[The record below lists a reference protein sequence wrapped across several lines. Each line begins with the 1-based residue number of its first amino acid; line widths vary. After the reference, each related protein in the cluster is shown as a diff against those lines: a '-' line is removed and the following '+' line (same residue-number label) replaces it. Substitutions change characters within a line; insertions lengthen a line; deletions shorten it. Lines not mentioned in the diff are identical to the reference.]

1 MEALIV
7 IFATGLISMFIALA
21 KKPLLVL
28 SVAVV
33 GILTAISSLVYQMN
47 YPYSWLKYDGLQF
60 DGFANLYG
68 VVALSFGLMIIL
80 VGYNK
85 FREEVE
91 HTGEY
96 ISLLLFSLSGALCML
111 AYTDLFMFF
120 IGLEI
125 LSLPIYVMAGSK
137 KKDLRSTEA
146 SLKYFFTGAFATGV
160 LLFGIAWLYGAVG
173 TFKLDEIAMAVQDPS
188 THSPLLYVGVLMILA
203 SFLFKIGA
211 APFHF
216 WSPDVYE
223 GSPNVVTSF
232 MASIVKLAAFAAFIK
247 LFTIAFDSIRDFWVP
262 ILVGLSVLT
271 MFVGNLT
278 ALRQITFKRLIAYS
292 SITHVGYALM
302 AVIDKDTI
310 LSPLNL
316 WVYLLAYGFSI
327 IALIIVSLILDDEED
342 LLVSYKGFARRNPFA
357 GFVLIIS
364 LLSLA
369 GVPPLSGFFGK
380 YLIFSS
386 VITEQPVLVIIALA
400 NSGIA
405 IYYYLKLIRIA
416 LEPLEE
422 GTPALPVNP
431 LHLVILSICT
441 LGILA
446 GGIVTWL

>member
-21 KKPLLVL
+21 KKPILVL

-68 VVALSFGLMIIL
+68 LVALSFGLMIIL

-85 FREEVE
+85 FKEEVE

-125 LSLPIYVMAGSK
+125 LSLPIYVMAGSR

-146 SLKYFFTGAFATGV
+146 SMKYFFTGAFATGV

-173 TFKLDEIAMAVQDPS
+173 TFKLDEIAQAVQDPS
-188 THSPLLYVGVLMILA
+188 THSPLLYVGVLLILA

-247 LFTIAFDSIRDFWVP
+247 LFTVAFDSIRDFWVP
-262 ILVGLSVLT
+262 LLVGISILT

-302 AVIDKDTI
+302 AVIDKNTI
-310 LSPLNL
+310 TSSINL

-327 IALIIVSLILDDEED
+327 IALIIISLILDDDED

-357 GFVLIIS
+357 GFVMIIA

-386 VITEQPVLVIIALA
+386 VITQQPVLVIIALV

-405 IYYYLKLIRIA
+405 IYYYLKLIRIS
-416 LEPLEE
+416 LEPVDES
-422 GTPALPVNP
+422 TPALGVNP
-431 LHLVILSICT
+431 LHFVILILCAI
-441 LGILA
+441 GILA
-446 GGIVTWL
+446 GGLVTL

>member
-21 KKPLLVL
+21 KKPVLVL

-47 YPYSWLKYDGLQF
+47 YPYTWLKYEGLEF
-60 DGFANLYG
+60 SGFANLYG
-68 VVALSFGLMIIL
+68 LVALSFGLMIIL
-80 VGYNK
+80 VGYAK
-85 FREEVE
+85 FKEEVE

-111 AYTDLFMFF
+111 AFTDLFMFF

-125 LSLPIYVMAGSK
+125 LSIPIYVMAGSK

-160 LLFGIAWLYGAVG
+160 LLFGVAWLYGAVG
-173 TFKLDEIAMAVQDPS
+173 TFKLDEIAAAVQDPS

-232 MASIVKLAAFAAFIK
+232 MAAIVKLAAFAAFIK
-247 LFTIAFDSIRDFWVP
+247 LFTLAFGSIRDFWVP
-262 ILVGLSVLT
+262 ILVGLSILT

-302 AVIDKDTI
+302 AVIDKNT
-310 LSPLNL
+310 LFSPMNL

-357 GFVLIIS
+357 GFVMIIA

-386 VITEQPVLVIIALA
+386 VITEQPVLVIIALV

-405 IYYYLKLIRIA
+405 IYYYLKLIRIS
-416 LEPLEE
+416 LEPVEE
-422 GTPALPVNP
+422 GAPALKVNP
-431 LHLVILSICT
+431 LHLLVLGICT